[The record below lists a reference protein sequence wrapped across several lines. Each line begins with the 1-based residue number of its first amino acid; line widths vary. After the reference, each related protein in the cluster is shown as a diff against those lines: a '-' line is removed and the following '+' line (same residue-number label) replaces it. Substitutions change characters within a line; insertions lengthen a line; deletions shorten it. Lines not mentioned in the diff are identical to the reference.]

1 MDRRK
6 EETKPSGK
14 PQYWRLW
21 LLIIVFLFLE
31 AFIICI
37 VGPEMKC
44 KENPNCC
51 PPVKSWHDIW
61 IY

>member
-1 MDRRK
+1 MDQWK
-6 EETKPSGK
+6 GETKPCSK

-31 AFIICI
+31 ALILCI
-37 VGPEMKC
+37 VGPAMKR

-61 IY
+61 SK